1 MPTSTTNP
9 QVDVYLTKATK
20 WQQEMK
26 KLRTIILSCQLTEE
40 LKWAKPVYT
49 FQKKNV
55 VIIIAL
61 KDHCALAFCKGALLK
76 DAHGLLTKIGENTQ
90 ASNWIKFN
98 SVRAI
103 AKMEP
108 ILKAYIH
115 EAIEA
120 EKAGLEVTY
129 KKTIDFP
136 VPEELKN
143 KLNESPSFKTAFDAL
158 TPGRQRGYLLYFS
171 AAKQSK
177 TRTSRVE
184 KCTPQILKGKGLN
197 D

>member
-1 MPTSTTNP
+1 MTKSSMNP
-9 QVDVYLTKATK
+9 KADVYFSKAK
-20 WQQEMK
+20 NWQPEMK
-26 KLRTIILSCQLTEE
+26 KLRTIILDCQLTEE
-40 LKWAKPVYT
+40 LKWAKPAYT
-49 FQKKNV
+49 LQKKNV
-55 VIIIAL
+55 VIIIAM
-61 KDHCALAFCKGALLK
+61 KEHCALMFCKGALLK
-76 DAHGLLTKIGENTQ
+76 DAHGLLTKPGENTQ
-90 ASNWIKFN
+90 AGRWIKFN

-103 AKMEP
+103 AEMEP

-115 EAIEA
+115 EAIAA
-120 EKAGLEVTY
+120 EKAGLDVTF
-129 KKTIDFP
+129 KKITDFQI
-136 VPEELKN
+136 PEELQN
-143 KLNESPSFKTAFDAL
+143 KLDKSPAFRTAFDAL

>member
-1 MPTSTTNP
+1 MPKSSLNP
-9 QVDVYLTKATK
+9 KVDVYLTKATK
-20 WQQEMK
+20 WQPEMK
-26 KLRTIILSCQLTEE
+26 KLRSIILSCQLTEE
-40 LKWAKPVYT
+40 LKWAKPAYT

-76 DAHGLLTKIGENTQ
+76 DANRLLTNIGENTQ
-90 ASNWIKFN
+90 VSRWIKFS

-103 AKMEP
+103 AEMEP
-108 ILKAYIH
+108 VLKAYIH
-115 EAIEA
+115 EAIAA

-129 KKTIDFP
+129 KKTADFP

-143 KLNESPSFKTAFDAL
+143 KLEKSPSLKTAFDAL

-177 TRTSRVE
+177 TRTSRIE